1 MGNMER
7 CKEVVL
13 IFKFSQSK
21 IIFFKKRTI
30 CNISRELTLPLRTA
44 KLSTRP
50 IQIQPKWVIKFLV
63 QATKNNFTASNAFN
77 WNYTK

>member
-21 IIFFKKRTI
+21 KFFFLKSTI

-44 KLSTRP
+44 KLPMRP
-50 IQIQPKWVIKFLV
+50 IQIQPKWV
-63 QATKNNFTASNAFN
+63 NS
-77 WNYTK
+77 